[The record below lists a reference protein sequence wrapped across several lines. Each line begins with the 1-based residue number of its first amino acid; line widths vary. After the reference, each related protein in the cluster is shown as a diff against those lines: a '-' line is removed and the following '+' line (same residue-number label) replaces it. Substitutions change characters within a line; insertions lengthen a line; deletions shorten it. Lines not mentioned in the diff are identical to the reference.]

1 MDNGHVIEKKIMR
14 ELEKRL
20 PETIEHSWSSRIEG
34 MMESTPGQGSFDKI
48 LLLIDQNLSDE
59 KFSDLSECMMNALRC
74 CRQYKNTKIRI
85 KFWDGEYDN
94 DRFMFQKIVRDVLA
108 SLQMNPT
115 RSGTQDDLE
124 SFLREE
130 VTRKK
135 CPLILILA
143 DNSLAEMIQK
153 MERILYKKLI
163 ILTWNNDQ
171 EIKPVKSGASIFT
184 YVKKDIGE

>member
-20 PETIEHSWSSRIEG
+20 TETIEHSWSSRIEG
-34 MMESTPGQGSFDKI
+34 MIESTPRQGSFDKI

-59 KFSDLSECMMNALRC
+59 KFSDLSGCMMNALRC
-74 CRQYKNTKIRI
+74 CRQYKNTKVRI
-85 KFWDGEYDN
+85 KFWDGEYGN
-94 DRFMFQKIVRDVLA
+94 DRFMFQKTVREVLA
-108 SLQMNPT
+108 SLKMNPT

-130 VTRKK
+130 IIKKK

-143 DNSLAEMIQK
+143 DNNLAEMIQK
-153 MERILYKKLI
+153 MEQILYKKLI
-163 ILTWNNDQ
+163 TLTWNNNQ
-171 EIKPVKSGASIFT
+171 EIKPVNSGISIFT
-184 YVKKDIGE
+184 YMKKDIGE